1 MYPDRKTH
9 DKAAVPI
16 AQRQDE
22 GLPSPGPASPVGAAV
37 SFALVFLSSCV
48 PVRPRLFSTVL
59 APGNYLN
66 AGAGPLPGPFA
77 YKPTIF
83 NLVYHTFS

>member
-1 MYPDRKTH
+1 MMYPDRKTH

-22 GLPSPGPASPVGAAV
+22 GLPSLPALPRRSERLPPSPWC
-37 SFALVFLSSCV
+37 SLSSCV

-59 APGNYLN
+59 EPGNYLN

-77 YKPTIF
+77 YKPKIV
-83 NLVYHTFS
+83 NLV